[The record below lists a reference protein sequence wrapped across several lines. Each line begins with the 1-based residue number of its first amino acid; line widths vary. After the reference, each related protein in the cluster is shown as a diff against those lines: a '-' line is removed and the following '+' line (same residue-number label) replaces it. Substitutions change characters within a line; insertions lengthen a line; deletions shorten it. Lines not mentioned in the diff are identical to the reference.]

1 MAWAKMRTTP
11 SLSVVGAV
19 DAHVEEELPG
29 RVGADGASLAAS
41 IGLAAAAEAIAAH
54 LLVAGTLGADSVAVL
69 ATLAS
74 GGLVL
79 AGVGL
84 GLLGAAVAGGNGLAR
99 VRLVVRA
106 PGQSTGVDG
115 AVAAEAVVG
124 ADVEGAGAG
133 AGLLDNG
140 LLLAAPGSLARV
152 GSRGGSCRFRAS
164 GGSLSARAGDG
175 SRRTRTGGGRSRRT
189 RTGGGRS
196 RRA

>member
-1 MAWAKMRTTP
+1 VRICHG
-11 SLSVVGAV
+11 VGE
-19 DAHVEEELPG
+19 DARHTCIARRWMYIPTEELPG
-29 RVGADGASLAAS
+29 RVGADGASLAAGV
-41 IGLAAAAEAIAAH
+41 GLAAAAEAVAAN
-54 LLVAGTLGADSVAVL
+54 LKVAGTLGADSVVVL

-84 GLLGAAVAGGNGLAR
+84 GLLGAAVAGGNGLAH

-106 PGQSTGVDG
+106 PGQSKGVDG

-124 ADVEGAGAG
+124 ADVEGAGAS

-140 LLLAAPGSLARV
+140 LLLAAPGSRARG
-152 GSRGGSCRFRAS
+152 GSGGGSCRFRAS

-175 SRRTRTGGGRSRRT
+175 SRRT
-189 RTGGGRS
+189 
-196 RRA
+196 